1 MISVLVS
8 AYAISPT
15 KGSEPGMGWN
25 WMTSIA
31 KYCQVYVITEGEWR
45 DEIENAMRDL
55 PWGENIHMY
64 YNPVSERIRRMCWN
78 QGDWRFYHYYRKWQK
93 KALHIAEEIMAT
105 HRIDILH
112 QLNMVGFRE
121 PGFLWKIPSVP
132 FVWGPIAGM
141 DLTPLSMM
149 GDEPLKNRLFEGVKY
164 ILNYLQIHFSF
175 RVRKAIRRGGCVI
188 VATKATR
195 QVVTGWYGHRN
206 VSFINET
213 GTSGDPALHVAHDFN
228 HKTLELLWVGKFSF
242 RKNLRL
248 ALRTLSMLSDVD
260 VHLTV
265 AGSGT
270 EAEEQAYRAYA
281 GSVGVESRV
290 SWLGNIPHDEMHA
303 LMSSSD
309 LFFFTSIN
317 EATSTVV
324 PEAISCN
331 LPVVCFN
338 LCGFGP
344 LVGGKVGETVEVSTP
359 ELSATAFAEKIR
371 YFSCHREELAR
382 YSDNCDNYKEA
393 LSWDG
398 KARSVLSIYNS
409 LINK

>member
-1 MISVLVS
+1 VQQMP
-8 AYAISPT
+8 Y
-15 KGSEPGMGWN
+15 
-25 WMTSIA
+25 
-31 KYCQVYVITEGEWR
+31 R
-45 DEIENAMRDL
+45 D
-55 PWGENIHMY
+55 NIHLY
-64 YNPVSERIRRMCWN
+64 YCPVTEKIRRMCWN

-164 ILNYLQIHFSF
+164 ILNYLQIYYSF
-175 RVRKAIRRGGCVI
+175 RVRKAIRRSSCVI

-195 QVVTGWYGHRN
+195 QVVTEWYGHKN
-206 VSFINET
+206 VAFINET
-213 GTSGDPALHVAHDFN
+213 GTSGDTMLHIGHDF
-228 HKTLELLWVGKFSF
+228 HRKTLELLWAGKFSF

-248 ALRTLSMLSDVD
+248 ALRTLSMLGDVD

-270 EAEEQAYRAYA
+270 PAEEEAYRAYA
-281 GSVGVESRV
+281 ESVGVQERV
-290 SWLGNIPHDEMHA
+290 TWLGNIPHEKMHNI
-303 LMSSSD
+303 MSSSD
-309 LFFFTSIN
+309 LLFFTSIN
-317 EATSTVV
+317 DATSTVV

-331 LPVVCFN
+331 LPVLCFN

-344 LVGGKVGETVEVSTP
+344 LVGDKVGETIEVSTP
-359 ELSATAFAEKIR
+359 ELSAKAFVEKIR
-371 YFSCHREELAR
+371 NFSIHRELLAS
-382 YSDNCDNYKEA
+382 YSDKCDDYKES

-398 KARSVLSIYNS
+398 KARTVLSIYNS
-409 LINK
+409 LIKQ